1 VSRARRNPCRLDALV
16 GCALAALAGVPASAQ
31 FMTGRGRLP
40 EPGVPASSLTARE
53 IVERVGF
60 DQRLGAALPLDA
72 EFRDETGRSVRLGEL
87 LGSRPVVFA
96 PVYYRCPMLCTLVER
111 GAAMAAKP
119 LDLLPGRD
127 FDFVFV
133 SFDPTDTPERAAGKK
148 AAALAE
154 YGRPGT
160 AAGWRFLSGDERAVR
175 AFTEAVGFR
184 YAVDPATGEYAHASG
199 LVVVTPDGRVSRYLY
214 GAEYAPRDLRLALV
228 ESSAGRIGGPIDQ
241 LMLFCFNYDAGLG
254 RYTAVS
260 MLSLRVAAL
269 VTLAALGLYF
279 LVALRRGRLAR
290 RAAAGGLA

>member
-1 VSRARRNPCRLDALV
+1 
-16 GCALAALAGVPASAQ
+16 
-31 FMTGRGRLP
+31 MTGRGRLP
-40 EPGVPASSLTARE
+40 EPGVASSSLTARE

-60 DQRLGAALPLDA
+60 DQRLGATLPLDA
-72 EFRDETGRSVRLGEL
+72 EFRDEAGRSVRLGEL
-87 LGSRPVVFA
+87 LGPRPLVLV
-96 PVYYRCPMLCTLVER
+96 PVYYRCPLLCPLVER

-133 SFDPTDTPERAAGKK
+133 SFDPTDTPERAAQRK
-148 AAALAE
+148 AATLAE
-154 YGRPGT
+154 YGRPET
-160 AAGWRFLSGDERAVR
+160 DAGWRFLSGGEGAVR

-199 LVVVTPDGRVSRYLY
+199 LVVATPDGRISRYLY

-260 MLSLRVAAL
+260 MLSLRVAAV
-269 VTLAALGLYF
+269 VTLVALCLYF
-279 LVALRRGRLAR
+279 LLALRRGRPTG
-290 RAAAGGLA
+290 AAAGGLA